1 VAYHETVQWLMQT
14 QLTELSRKLE
24 DRGQYLYLDL
34 PIGCHPDGYDVWDSP
49 EHFASASLGAPPD
62 PLFVGGQ
69 DWGLP
74 ATITARARLDGHQNF
89 RKAIRRQ
96 LSVAGLLRID
106 HVMGIHRTWWVP
118 HGAGATHGAYV
129 MQPTDELFAII
140 CIESVR
146 ARAGIVGENL
156 GTVPPEI
163 RTGLDQHRLL
173 GMAMANEGDSEP
185 RSSDLVALTS
195 HDTPAFAAWW
205 NGNDIEDLLELGVFD
220 EQRAHDEREWR
231 AESIGRLQ
239 ERFGTARPRTT
250 RDALM
255 VWMAETDAAVAL
267 FSLDDLLMEE
277 RRQNIPGTDWER
289 PNWRIRYT
297 RTLEEISDDA
307 EIMGL
312 LDHLS
317 SIRGAELDA
326 SRESEELLSPD
337 I

>member
-1 VAYHETVQWLMQT
+1 
-14 QLTELSRKLE
+14 
-24 DRGQYLYLDL
+24 
-34 PIGCHPDGYDVWDSP
+34 
-49 EHFASASLGAPPD
+49 
-62 PLFVGGQ
+62 
-69 DWGLP
+69 
-74 ATITARARLDGHQNF
+74 
-89 RKAIRRQ
+89 
-96 LSVAGLLRID
+96 
-106 HVMGIHRTWWVP
+106 
-118 HGAGATHGAYV
+118 
-129 MQPTDELFAII
+129 
-140 CIESVR
+140 
-146 ARAGIVGENL
+146 
-156 GTVPPEI
+156 
-163 RTGLDQHRLL
+163 
-173 GMAMANEGDSEP
+173 MAMANEGDSEP
-185 RSSDLVALTS
+185 RLSDLVALTS

-239 ERFGTARPRTT
+239 ERFGTDGPRTT

-307 EIMGL
+307 GIMGL